1 MTDVLGLTP
10 EAEVMRMEGNSTVL
24 SLSPGQPYWLG
35 LTCVDEAGQEDLMN
49 ALIVGPFVP
58 TGGLNDN
65 TPPPKME
72 NVAAIDTP
80 DDEGGRIT
88 VSWDA
93 NPAED
98 CTFYTIFMRTW
109 DDADASIDQS
119 SMQVITDYGFT
130 QAKIIDDCSEE
141 SAIVTSIDGIALQD
155 GQTYYVGVVAY
166 DDWLNANLVDVTLV
180 QVTPLRNTAG
190 TGTIPDRIST
200 VQAFDHP
207 DDDGTAIDVL
217 WSISDA
223 DDFSHYTVWAADQPI
238 ADLTTAWAAF
248 GQDPDRCGCLK
259 INKQW
264 VDEAFNPIEITLT
277 SALYS
282 GTTNMMDL
290 SSATPQLIQPGIELF
305 VVVTVHDLSGN
316 VHLTD
321 LVEATVTPIDN
332 EQDTEAPP
340 RLESLE
346 LVDRPSDDGSA
357 LLLDFELSDASD
369 VGSYEVYAATWSFTS
384 VGTGT
389 LGPSTPIAILERSP
403 DLPLT
408 IDLVAGDTPVIPGQ
422 EIWAVV
428 VVRDTSGNALT
439 SDLVVVSSQ
448 SVDDGVDE
456 RGDYLPDVSGVA
468 LSWVD
473 ETNILV
479 TWTLSSDDTI
489 ENYVIYIAE
498 AEYDTTLEAT
508 WLADV
513 KASNSFLI
521 TAEIFEEL
529 TNASAW
535 YIGVTVQDN
544 LFEKQAINPERIGP
558 IQGDGG
564 DTTLPGEGNDGADF
578 SSLLT
583 TPNLLAAGLFFAA
596 IVLFIAV
603 VRTRGNQRSRSK
615 SWELQEATWG
625 IQDDQGWGDAPPAT
639 PPPAAPPMAPAA
651 APASNIY
658 APQQTQQDIYGRPAY
673 QPTQPVMQPVQN
685 NELLNELGAG
695 PAPKQ
700 PSKGIDTSFLDD
712 LL

>member
-1 MTDVLGLTP
+1 
-10 EAEVMRMEGNSTVL
+10 
-24 SLSPGQPYWLG
+24 
-35 LTCVDEAGQEDLMN
+35 
-49 ALIVGPFVP
+49 
-58 TGGLNDN
+58 
-65 TPPPKME
+65 
-72 NVAAIDTP
+72 
-80 DDEGGRIT
+80 
-88 VSWDA
+88 
-93 NPAED
+93 
-98 CTFYTIFMRTW
+98 MRTW
-109 DDADASIDQS
+109 DEADTQIDQS

-130 QAKIIDDCSEE
+130 QAKIINDCSEE
-141 SAIVTSIDGIALQD
+141 SAIVTSIDGVALQD

-223 DDFSHYTVWAADQPI
+223 DDFSHYTVWAADQPV

-248 GQDPDRCGCLK
+248 GEDPDRCGCLK

-264 VDEAFNPIEITLT
+264 VDEEFNPIEITLT

-290 SSATPQLIQPGIELF
+290 TSATPQLIQPGIELF

-332 EQDTEAPP
+332 EQDTEAPA

-389 LGPSTPIAILERSP
+389 LGPSAPIATLERSP

-456 RGDYLPDVSGVA
+456 RGDYLPDVSGVT

-473 ETNILV
+473 ESNILV

-498 AEYDTTLEAT
+498 DEYDTTLEAT

-521 TAEIFEEL
+521 TAEIFEDL

-535 YIGVTVQDN
+535 YVGVTVQDN
-544 LFEKQAINPERIGP
+544 LFEKQAINPQKIDPVKGE
-558 IQGDGG
+558 GG
-564 DTTLPGEGNDGADF
+564 DSTLPGEGTDGADF

-596 IVLFIAV
+596 IILFIAV

-625 IQDDQGWGDAPPAT
+625 IQDDQGWGDASPTNPPAG
-639 PPPAAPPMAPAA
+639 APPMAPAA
-651 APASNIY
+651 APAADMY